1 MAKTTH
7 KKTSKDTAAASKVK
21 SDKSVSKKQYVVN
34 GFSFTSEK
42 TDDGWYVGQ
51 LIEHPEV
58 ISQGK
63 SLKELIANLMDAFN
77 LVMEVKAD
85 ASIPKKSKKNL
96 EKSQP
101 IKRKKRGLSGLF
113 KDKLIELDSEDIFN
127 LNF

>member
-1 MAKTTH
+1 MATTTH

-51 LIEHPEV
+51 LLEHPEV

-77 LVMEVKAD
+77 LVMEVKED
-85 ASIPKKSKKNL
+85 AISPKKSTKITS
-96 EKSQP
+96 KSQTV
-101 IKRKKRGLSGLF
+101 IRKKRGLSGLL
-113 KDKLIELDSEDIFN
+113 KGKIIELDSEDIFN